1 MKKLVNKIE
10 TIGNKYPNLTTAA
23 LVILILILLAI
34 VNRIIKNIF
43 ELFINMDA
51 KYLGFWGAIIGSIIG
66 VLGVYLVTSHQLKKL
81 KDSNRPI
88 LVVNSS
94 KNIILEEGKKLDKIF
109 TLINGGESPIFNLS
123 ACLKISFDQSS
134 DYQEEKEFMIT
145 LPYKE
150 HSFGISDTLVD
161 KIQEFNKRDLL
172 ISLICKYE
180 DKNGKIYSQEYK
192 FTFANVTNNSE
203 DQVIYNIERC

>member
-1 MKKLVNKIE
+1 MEKLVNKIE
-10 TIGNKYPNLTTAA
+10 AIGNKYPNLTTAA

-34 VNRIIKNIF
+34 VNHIIKNIF

-66 VLGVYLVTSHQLKKL
+66 VLGVYLVTSHQFKKL

-88 LVVNSS
+88 LVVNSA
-94 KNIILEEGKKLDKIF
+94 KNIVLEEGKKLDKIF

-134 DYQEEKEFMIT
+134 DYQEEQEFMIT

-150 HSFGISDTLVD
+150 HSLGMSEILEN
-161 KIQEFNKRDLL
+161 KIQEFNKGDFL
-172 ISLICKYE
+172 ISLLCKYE

-192 FTFANVTNNSE
+192 FAFANVTDNSE
-203 DQVIYNIERC
+203 DQLIYNIERY

>member
-10 TIGNKYPNLTTAA
+10 AIGNKYPNLTTAA

-134 DYQEEKEFMIT
+134 DYQEEQEFMIT

-150 HSFGISDTLVD
+150 HTLGMSEILEN
-161 KIQEFNKRDLL
+161 KIQEFNKGDLL
-172 ISLICKYE
+172 ISLLCKYE
-180 DKNGKIYSQEYK
+180 DNNGKKYSQEYK
-192 FTFANVTNNSE
+192 FTFANVTDSSE
-203 DQVIYNIERC
+203 DQLIYNIERC